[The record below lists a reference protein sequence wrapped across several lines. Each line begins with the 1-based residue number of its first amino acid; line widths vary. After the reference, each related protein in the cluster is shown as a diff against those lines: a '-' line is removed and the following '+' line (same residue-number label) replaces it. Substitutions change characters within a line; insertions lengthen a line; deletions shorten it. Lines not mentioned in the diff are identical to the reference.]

1 MTASKRVVAFRS
13 GLLFPL
19 HSNWRSHQ
27 QTAVRLTLASSDMTV
42 WIAVSGGTIG
52 FGVTRI
58 VDPQRQIGEIYM
70 LAVDPMPRKALAM
83 TKTGADPGQ
92 PRPGEATRRC
102 RSAGPVLRT

>member
-42 WIAVSGGTIG
+42 WIAVSAGTIG

-70 LAVDPMPRKALAM
+70 LAVDPDVKE
-83 TKTGADPGQ
+83 GASP
-92 PRPGEATRRC
+92 
-102 RSAGPVLRT
+102 

>member
-1 MTASKRVVAFRS
+1 
-13 GLLFPL
+13 
-19 HSNWRSHQ
+19 
-27 QTAVRLTLASSDMTV
+27 MTV
-42 WIAVSGGTIG
+42 WIAVSAGTIR

-92 PRPGEATRRC
+92 PRPGESTKGVVAPALYFEAGIRSVIC
-102 RSAGPVLRT
+102 RQEPTCG